1 MVFAGRSSGL
11 CLAGLVVAEMYLS
24 ELDSFKRL
32 PDIYSFYLVPSWR
45 GRVYESRSIVAS
57 FAAYAT
63 KLVVA

>member
-1 MVFAGRSSGL
+1 
-11 CLAGLVVAEMYLS
+11 MYLS

-45 GRVYESRSIVAS
+45 RRVYESRSTVAY
-57 FAAYAT
+57 FVAYVA